1 MCSINVSNY
10 YRQQGRGIVFIRI
23 MMSLVPGMPTLG
35 CLWDTQVEI
44 GYMSL
49 WLRRYLG

>member
-1 MCSINVSNY
+1 MEM
-10 YRQQGRGIVFIRI
+10 
-23 MMSLVPGMPTLG
+23 MMSSILGMPTLG

-44 GYMSL
+44 GYISL